1 MNPYISALA
10 PAFAALTA
18 LSVVRAEPPRALLHD
33 TFGAV
38 PERGVERRMEGRP
51 VFTAANDAHGVA
63 FPAASDKLVYP
74 VAGTVN
80 PERGTVEFWLE
91 PLFDFGDSKNNESL
105 LRIGFGPEDGMALYY
120 NGGNQGF
127 VFYAWDKDDPSPRHH
142 SHDLATFL
150 PSRKLH
156 WRKGEKHHVAVT
168 WQRDVQRIYLDGERD
183 RHSYFEGGIKV
194 ASPAGG
200 MIEVGGGRFRISEIR
215 IWDGPRA
222 PRNRVES
229 PVDGG
234 SSTPMTPS
242 PSAGESLAL
251 SGRDIRMVVAADSH
265 APLVLKAGPALTSW
279 LKAPGS
285 VEVHASADSPVSP
298 AATVRWFEEGG
309 LIVCEVDLRNPDAM
323 RHAVGD
329 LVLVLP
335 ALEKDT
341 MVFVAADD
349 SPFRAEEGRPFYD
362 GRGQVVYGQ
371 DASLPIVCL
380 YSPEKDAGFTVFGDD
395 ASLEDIAF
403 DPGFASGEGLLEV
416 RRLRVRVAPGGRE
429 IRRWFFAGHAGDWR
443 PGLGAYAMR
452 FPGILAP
459 PCGPL
464 ATGDSAM
471 IIGGPSDDAFL
482 AALRD
487 LGVGWRQVSLFLGE
501 GARFGNY
508 IPDDLAPYAVAV
520 EGFRKGIASQRRHGL
535 HSMLY
540 IQARECHDVARAEQE
555 FADSIVRLPDGSPEV
570 DKHGPFGATMT
581 CRPGTAWFNHLLE
594 QGRRELATFP
604 DADGF
609 FFDNAWRNEYADIL
623 RALADLAHSNG
634 KSLAANGGNARSVA
648 WSDAI
653 MAESFYTALGDL
665 KYLGLATPIV
675 YVPIYSQGAAPGKE
689 REMRAPGVAANLQR
703 DLKECL
709 LSGAFYSFNY
719 RGTNYWEGTSSK
731 IFADYLP
738 LQRLLNGRRWVL
750 TPHALLVPDDL
761 DGNVFESPSGNWL
774 VTLVDKASD
783 WTRPEKMTARGGVV
797 TVTAPDGRKP
807 VNAVLHV
814 MGQADQSVSPGASD
828 GSRWRFAL
836 PPFCGAAVLE
846 IFWEAKPSTSTAM
859 PEMPLSLDPSS
870 WIEVAGGNVSVRGGV
885 DAD

>member
-1 MNPYISALA
+1 MKSNLQLISLT
-10 PAFAALTA
+10 FAALTA
-18 LSVVRAEPPRALLHD
+18 LSVVRAEPPRVLLHD

-51 VFTAANDAHGVA
+51 VFAGDGEARGVA
-63 FPAASDKLVYP
+63 FPTAADKLIYP
-74 VAGTVN
+74 VTGTVN
-80 PERGTVEFWLE
+80 PEEGTVEFWLE
-91 PLFDFGDSKNNESL
+91 PQFDFGDSKNNESL
-105 LRIGFGPEDGMALYY
+105 LRIGFGPEDGMSLYY

-127 VFYAWDKDDPSPRHH
+127 VFYAWDKDNPSSRHH
-142 SHDLATFL
+142 SSGMPTFL

-156 WRKGEKHHVAVT
+156 WRKGVKHHVAVT
-168 WQRDVQRIYLDGERD
+168 WQRDVQRIYLDGEKD
-183 RHSYFEGGIKV
+183 RHSFFEGGVKV
-194 ASPAGG
+194 ASPVSGTV
-200 MIEVGGGRFRISEIR
+200 EVGGGRFRISEIR
-215 IWDGPRA
+215 VWDGPRA
-222 PRNRVES
+222 PRNLFKRPEVENAS
-229 PVDGG
+229 AKTESSRHADGLLPLTGHDIQMSVDPG
-234 SSTPMTPS
+234 TQAP
-242 PSAGESLAL
+242 LAL
-251 SGRDIRMVVAADSH
+251 Q
-265 APLVLKAGPALTSW
+265 AGPALTSW
-279 LKAPGS
+279 LEAPGS
-285 VEVHASADSPVSP
+285 VEVHACVGSPVAP
-298 AATVRWFEEGG
+298 AAEVRWLEEDG
-309 LIVCEVDLRNPDAM
+309 LIVCEVDLRNPDAT

-329 LVLVLP
+329 LVLALP

-371 DASLPIVCL
+371 DASLPIMCL

-403 DPGFASGEGLLEV
+403 DPGFSSGEGVLEI

-429 IRRWFFAGHAGDWR
+429 IRRWYFAGHAGDWR
-443 PGLGAYAMR
+443 PGLGAYARR
-452 FPGILAP
+452 FPGILASP
-459 PCGPL
+459 RGPL

-471 IIGGPSDDAFL
+471 IIGGPSDNAFL

-508 IPDDLAPYAVAV
+508 IPDDLTPYAKAV

-535 HSMLY
+535 RSMLY
-540 IQARECHDVARAEQE
+540 IQARECHDVARAERE
-555 FADSIVRLPDGSPEV
+555 FAESIVRLPDGRPEV

-581 CRPGTAWFNHLLE
+581 CRPGTAWFDHLVE
-594 QGRRELATFP
+594 QGRRELATFS

-623 RALADLAHSNG
+623 RALADLAHASG

-653 MAESFYTALGDL
+653 MAESFYSAMGDL

-689 REMRAPGVAANLQR
+689 REMRAPGVAENLQR

-719 RGTNYWEGTSSK
+719 RGTNYWETASSR

-738 LQRLLNGRRWVL
+738 LQRMLNGRRWVL
-750 TPHALLVPDDL
+750 APHALRLPHNL

-783 WTRPEKMTARGGVV
+783 WTRPETVTARGSVV
-797 TVTAPDGRKP
+797 TLTPPTGLKP
-807 VNAVLHV
+807 ANAVLRV
-814 MGQADQSVSPGASD
+814 MGQADKAIHPGTPD
-828 GSRWRFAL
+828 GNRWRVAL
-836 PPFCGAAVLE
+836 PPFCRAAVLE
-846 IFWEAKPSTSTAM
+846 VFWEVKP
-859 PEMPLSLDPSS
+859 
-870 WIEVAGGNVSVRGGV
+870 
-885 DAD
+885 